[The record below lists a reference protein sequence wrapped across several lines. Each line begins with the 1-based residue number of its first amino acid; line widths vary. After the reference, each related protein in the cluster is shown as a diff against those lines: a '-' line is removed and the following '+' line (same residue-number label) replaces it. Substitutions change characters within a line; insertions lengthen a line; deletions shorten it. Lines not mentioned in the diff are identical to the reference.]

1 MPKFPYDLG
10 RKSPEGCP
18 CSVSTQS
25 DKDTTYYPS
34 VYFSGPKDLDLPDDG
49 VMTVR
54 FRKNSESSSRP
65 REGKESY
72 DCSVDVLEILSV
84 KGESESKS
92 ENRGAEL
99 DKLRDEI
106 ESE

>member
-10 RKSPEGCP
+10 RKAPEGCP
-18 CSVSTQS
+18 CSPTKSEE
-25 DKDTTYYPS
+25 DRTYYPS
-34 VYFSGPKDLDLPDDG
+34 TYFTGPKDLKLPDEG

-65 REGKESY
+65 REGKETY
-72 DCSVDVLEILSV
+72 DCSVDFLEILSV
-84 KGESESKS
+84 KGEGEPK
-92 ENRGAEL
+92 EDRGAEL

-106 ESE
+106 ESGNE

>member
-10 RKSPEGCP
+10 RKYSMACP
-18 CSVSTQS
+18 CGPADS
-25 DKDTTYYPS
+25 DKDVKHYPS

-49 VMTVR
+49 VMTIR

-92 ENRGAEL
+92 EDRGAEL